1 MPRLF
6 KFIRQVCNLEIHFW
20 SSQRY
25 TLSVKIT
32 PLPMAKKM
40 KPRHSLPFL
49 TGLITLAFL
58 VQITLISPPTLAL
71 LPTTVLFGVLIIFT
85 MTFAISLGG
94 GMLSLTSMTIL
105 AAYMVV
111 GPVMAAWA
119 AFIGAL
125 VHSIIRYSW
134 AEEIEQPL
142 EYGLI
147 SNLSLAFATA
157 GVNSLCILAAGSIY
171 QNAGG
176 KVPLVDLGLNDL
188 IPLLFLGASFISL
201 NHLLAGA
208 YMALHG
214 RDRFDS
220 YVDALTK
227 IIVFEAYTFVFAPL
241 VTLIYARLGLAVFV
255 IFAFA
260 IVLTSLALNNLAS
273 ARQRLERRIKELGS
287 LQAVGKALSGS
298 LDLNTILSAIYSQVS
313 TLMPTENFFIALYDS
328 KSDEITF
335 PLEMDNGKKVQV
347 RAHQNGDE
355 LAEYIMRTQ
364 RPLLIRKGMHLNH
377 ESPGLNAAKKPPA
390 SFLGVPL
397 MAGNESLGVIVVQS
411 FSTPG
416 LYDGSHKEVLITIA
430 SQAAMAIQNARLY
443 ALTDKALAHRVQ
455 ELDSILRTT
464 TEGILL
470 LDANWRIKAAN
481 RTLAEFLG
489 VPQQVITGASLGS
502 RREDN
507 GSALMDILGYSAEAL
522 REDCRQLNDGKE
534 EYKKQTIVLPKTPG
548 RHFGRTLTP
557 VRDRSGEISGY
568 LIVLRDMTEEQQLE
582 KLRSEMT
589 HMLIHDLRSPLT
601 TLQSVVNVVQETLDD
616 GKIEDAYHLLSLAQ
630 QSGDKMLHLI
640 DELLEISKLEG
651 DRIPLKLKAV
661 QIERLLKQVV
671 DQFVP
676 LAENVQISVAVEVD
690 PETPPVMVDVEYIE
704 RVINNLIDNAYKFTP
719 DGGTIRVWARK
730 SDASNGGGVLI
741 GVSDTG
747 PGIPEKEQNR
757 LFRKFQQVIS
767 NSGRR
772 SGTGLGLVYCK
783 LAIEA
788 HGGKIWVESQPG
800 KGSTFLV
807 NLPIPA

>member
-1 MPRLF
+1 
-6 KFIRQVCNLEIHFW
+6 
-20 SSQRY
+20 
-25 TLSVKIT
+25 
-32 PLPMAKKM
+32 M

-58 VQITLISPPTLAL
+58 VQITLVSPPTLAL

-94 GMLSLTSMTIL
+94 GTLSLTSMTIL

-134 AEEIEQPL
+134 AEEVEQPV
-142 EYGLI
+142 EYGLV
-147 SNLSLAFATA
+147 SNLSSAFATA

-171 QNAGG
+171 LNAGG
-176 KVPLVDLGLNDL
+176 RIPLVDLGLNDL
-188 IPLLFLGASFISL
+188 LPLLFLGASYISL

-214 RDRFDS
+214 RDKFNSYLDS
-220 YVDALTK
+220 LSK

-287 LQAVGKALSGS
+287 LQAVGRALSGS
-298 LDLNTILSAIYSQVS
+298 LDLDTILSAIYTQVS
-313 TLMPTENFFIALYDS
+313 TLMPTENFLVALYDA
-328 KSDEITF
+328 KSDEIMF
-335 PLEMDNGKKVQV
+335 PLEIDNGKKVEL
-347 RAHQNGDE
+347 RSHQNGGE

-364 RPLLIRKGMHLNH
+364 RPLLIRKGMHFHH
-377 ESPGLNAAKKPPA
+377 ESPALNPVQKPPA

-397 MAGNESLGVIVVQS
+397 IAGEESLGVIAVQS

-416 LYDGSHKEVLITIA
+416 LYDSSHKEVLITIA
-430 SQAAMAIQNARLY
+430 SQAAMAIQNARHY
-443 ALTDKALAHRVQ
+443 ALTDKALANRVQ

-464 TEGILL
+464 NEGILL

-489 VPQQVITGASLGS
+489 VSQQVISGASLGS

-507 GSALMDILGYSAEAL
+507 GSALMELLGYSADSL
-522 REDCRQLNDGKE
+522 REECRQLNEGQE
-534 EYKKQTIVLPKTPG
+534 EYKKQTITLPKTPG

-568 LIVLRDMTEEQQLE
+568 LIVLRDLTEEQQLE

-616 GKIEDAYHLLSLAQ
+616 GKVEDAYHLLSLAQ

-651 DRIPLKLKAV
+651 DHIPLKLKTV
-661 QIERLLKQVV
+661 EIEGLLKQVV

-676 LAENVQISVAVEVD
+676 LAANVQISVEVEVD
-690 PETPPVMVDVEYIE
+690 QGIPPVMVDVEYIE
-704 RVINNLIDNAYKFTP
+704 RVLNNLIDNAYKFTP
-719 DGGTIRVWARK
+719 DGGSIRVWARK
-730 SDASNGGGVLI
+730 ANLSKGGGVLI
-741 GVSDTG
+741 GVSDSG
-747 PGIPEKEQNR
+747 PGIAEKEQNR
-757 LFRKFQQVIS
+757 LFRKFQQVVS

-800 KGSTFLV
+800 KGSTFLL
-807 NLPIPA
+807 NLPIQA